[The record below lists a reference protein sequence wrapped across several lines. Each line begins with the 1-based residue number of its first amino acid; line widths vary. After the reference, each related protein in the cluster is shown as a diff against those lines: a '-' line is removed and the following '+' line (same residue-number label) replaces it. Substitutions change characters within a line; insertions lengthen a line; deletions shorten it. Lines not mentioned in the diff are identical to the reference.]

1 MDCNEDC
8 LKNKIKEMLDDDFIL
23 RDSVKGINPVEN
35 KKVIIDYML
44 YPKIHLIE
52 NGFDPHWVGV
62 EIKYIKDFSES
73 DRGKKSQLL
82 WQAITYSQSIFDIDS
97 ENKGIRPH
105 FVVAY

>member
-62 EIKYIKDFSES
+62 EIKYIKDCS
-73 DRGKKSQLL
+73 GKQLL
-82 WQAITYSQSIFDIDS
+82 IRNLFSILTVKIK
-97 ENKGIRPH
+97 E
-105 FVVAY
+105 